1 MFDVIEM
8 LKKGKR
14 VFIGCCMNA
23 FINEKPMIFKNKKE
37 AIKFYANYEA
47 RCYELILDEDGDLI
61 DRLVYDPYEY

>member
-23 FINEKPMIFKNKKE
+23 FINEKPMIFENKKE
-37 AIKFYANYEA
+37 AIKFYANYTFFYSNFTQKIGCGSSGTA
-47 RCYELILDEDGDLI
+47 TYKKL
-61 DRLVYDPYEY
+61 